1 MALQI
6 LRAHSSLSVHEIQ
19 ITKDEVLAADEVWL
33 SSSTKEL
40 EPVVSIDG
48 EPIGDG
54 RPGPVWAQAQRLF
67 DLHRFDHFE

>member
-1 MALQI
+1 M
-6 LRAHSSLSVHEIQ
+6 
-19 ITKDEVLAADEVWL
+19 LAADEVWL

-48 EPIGDG
+48 EPVGDG
-54 RPGPVWAQAQRLF
+54 RPGPVWAHAQSLF